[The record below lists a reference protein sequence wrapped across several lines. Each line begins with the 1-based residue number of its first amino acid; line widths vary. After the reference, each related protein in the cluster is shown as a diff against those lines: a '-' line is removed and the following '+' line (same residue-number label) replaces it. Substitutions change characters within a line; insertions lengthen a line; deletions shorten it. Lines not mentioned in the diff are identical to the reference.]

1 MYQKKIYCLITS
13 QYYIKGELKYVA
25 GKAVYYF
32 LGIPYA
38 QAPMADLRFEPP
50 QKHPG
55 WQVRNFRKLQ
65 VLQSKTYFFRE
76 HSFPKFFPL
85 LKYVSV
91 LNF

>member
-1 MYQKKIYCLITS
+1 MAIFVTSAILHFKKLKNFLEIFL
-13 QYYIKGELKYVA
+13 KGELKYVA

-55 WQVRNFRKLQ
+55 WQVRNFRNIPYESPILGHEYKNE
-65 VLQSKTYFFRE
+65 YG
-76 HSFPKFFPL
+76 
-85 LKYVSV
+85 
-91 LNF
+91 

>member
-1 MYQKKIYCLITS
+1 M
-13 QYYIKGELKYVA
+13 A

-55 WQVRNFRKLQ
+55 WQVRNFRNIQ
-65 VLQSKTYFFRE
+65 VLQSKTYFFSE
-76 HSFPKFFPL
+76 HILQEIRQTLITISKLRFSLIWQLFTNQT
-85 LKYVSV
+85 KYNEVK
-91 LNF
+91 LRL